1 MWLGNG
7 NPAINERY
15 VSGNFN
21 CFSRDTEF
29 LTDKGIK
36 SFEDFEDGDE
46 VKVLNKNGKWSPA
59 KVTNFEESEI
69 YELTI
74 KKGKQTQV
82 IKTTSN
88 HRWYVKRGSKS
99 SYEVITTNDL
109 KEKDVLRAKK
119 RYEHANIQPS
129 NVGIM
134 HGIVFGDGSYDKKKN
149 HCRVHLIGDKKE
161 LRHYFTDGSVST
173 TGKDNNLV
181 VYGLPNTWKEL
192 PSMDMNIEYLYGF
205 LIGLFATDGNN
216 SSNQHTIAN
225 KDKKVLK
232 RVKDIAS
239 VCGINTG
246 DILKKRDISPFN
258 GEKSPLYSINLS
270 AFDIKEDFLIN
281 NKHKA
286 NFKRSI
292 NSTRTQNKFW
302 KVVSVKATGRTE
314 SVWCVQEPETE
325 SFTLGN
331 GVLTKN
337 CSFTNIEKWEDL
349 EDVMYLLSVGSGVG
363 YKVTKKM
370 AKNLAPMNPNIKIVN
385 KEYEPKEKEDRLD
398 QDKSILRIKERVA
411 HLEIA
416 DTKEGWVDGLRKV
429 LNLFQD
435 TSKPVDEIHV
445 NYDSVRPTG
454 ERLKTFGGTASG
466 PEPLAKLYKGI
477 EQSIKNEIDP
487 SLDPLE
493 VHDNG
498 FVQVRPIHVMDIS
511 NMIAYTIIAGGV
523 RRSAQIYL
531 FDEDDYESIFAK
543 YAMYGLWDIDQHN
556 EVREKLVRANVE
568 IPSWF
573 DDIVFDKPTPDGK
586 VGERKANLAHRAMS
600 NNSVAFIEKPS
611 DEYLELLFTMMRG
624 EGEPKH
630 IWAL

>member
-1 MWLGNG
+1 MNEVGKTPKPLTELGEFVYTRTYSRWLERYGRREKWHETVKRVVEYSIALEYKHRRDNGLFIDLKSLREEAKLMFDNIYNARQMTSGRTMWLGNG

-15 VSGNFN
+15 VSGNF
-21 CFSRDTEF
+21 
-29 LTDKGIK
+29 
-36 SFEDFEDGDE
+36 
-46 VKVLNKNGKWSPA
+46 
-59 KVTNFEESEI
+59 
-69 YELTI
+69 
-74 KKGKQTQV
+74 
-82 IKTTSN
+82 
-88 HRWYVKRGSKS
+88 
-99 SYEVITTNDL
+99 
-109 KEKDVLRAKK
+109 
-119 RYEHANIQPS
+119 
-129 NVGIM
+129 
-134 HGIVFGDGSYDKKKN
+134 
-149 HCRVHLIGDKKE
+149 
-161 LRHYFTDGSVST
+161 
-173 TGKDNNLV
+173 
-181 VYGLPNTWKEL
+181 
-192 PSMDMNIEYLYGF
+192 
-205 LIGLFATDGNN
+205 
-216 SSNQHTIAN
+216 
-225 KDKKVLK
+225 
-232 RVKDIAS
+232 
-239 VCGINTG
+239 
-246 DILKKRDISPFN
+246 
-258 GEKSPLYSINLS
+258 
-270 AFDIKEDFLIN
+270 
-281 NKHKA
+281 
-286 NFKRSI
+286 
-292 NSTRTQNKFW
+292 
-302 KVVSVKATGRTE
+302 
-314 SVWCVQEPETE
+314 
-325 SFTLGN
+325 
-331 GVLTKN
+331 N

-370 AKNLAPMNPNIKIVN
+370 AKNLAPMNPNIKVVN
-385 KEYEPKEKEDRLD
+385 KEYKPKEKEDRLD
-398 QDKSILRIKERVA
+398 QDKSILRIKDRVA

-416 DTKEGWVDGLRKV
+416 DTKEGWVDGLRKI
-429 LNLFQD
+429 LNLYQD

-556 EVREKLVRANVE
+556 EVREKLIRANVE